1 MCPLFRGVH
10 IVGFHCILYMYG
22 VILIC
27 CHFNMYRPAI
37 KHDVESSCVADEP
50 QVSLQI
56 CTTMSLLHY
65 SLTHCAYVFISIK
78 TLFIMLRSHSSTL
91 IFTQS

>member
-1 MCPLFRGVH
+1 M
-10 IVGFHCILYMYG
+10 VGFHCILYMYG

-56 CTTMSLLHY
+56 CRTESLLHY
-65 SLTHCAYVFISIK
+65 SLTHLRIHLYKNFIYNVEITQQHLNFHSVLVFY
-78 TLFIMLRSHSSTL
+78 
-91 IFTQS
+91 